1 MQTEN
6 AEIGQ
11 SKFGQNGNYMKKTKE
26 SGFSLVETVV
36 ALVILS
42 VGILATISALSF
54 SLLYVQE
61 TEKNTYAR
69 EYARSALETIF
80 SVRDLQLFDDE
91 GNSANYDWDTLVIKK
106 SGNSGIFTDG
116 WTPIRE
122 NPGVDGIYGTADD
135 TCAATGNCG
144 SGTTAN
150 SSAVISG
157 YERKIEIT
165 DIVKNGV
172 VRERYVVV
180 RVKYMVGRNQREVAE
195 STIIADLPTNN

>member
-1 MQTEN
+1 MIRNEKN
-6 AEIGQ
+6 
-11 SKFGQNGNYMKKTKE
+11 
-26 SGFSLVETVV
+26 GFSLIETIV
-36 ALVILS
+36 ALVILM
-42 VGILATISALSF
+42 VAILASVSALSF

-80 SVRDLQLFDDE
+80 SVRDLQLFDAE
-91 GNSANYDWDTLVIKK
+91 GNNVNYDWNTLVVKK

-135 TCAATGNCG
+135 TCAAPGSCG
-144 SGTTAN
+144 SGATAN
-150 SSAVISG
+150 TSPVVSG

-172 VRERYVVV
+172 VRERYIVV
-180 RVKYMVGRNQREVAE
+180 RVKYMVGLNQREVVEA
-195 STIIADLPTNN
+195 TIVANLPTNS